1 MILILVLKLKQMSF
15 ANGTIGYRLSD
26 GKVIKPKNKTK
37 GESKPNPKFK
47 NNQSIDKYKRISKMI
62 NEKINICSD
71 SIMKVGFR
79 TMKYNL
85 FIRRNN
91 NLFDSFDADLS
102 DGITSI
108 KRKKDINICDWN
120 SIVKEWLNTKDILYG
135 EVTTGSPYD
144 LTTTI
149 I

>member
-1 MILILVLKLKQMSF
+1 MILILVLKLKLMSF

-26 GKVIKPKNKTK
+26 GKVIKPKNNLK
-37 GESKPNPKFK
+37 GKNESKFK
-47 NNQSIDKYKRISKMI
+47 LNNNKSIDKYKRISEMI
-62 NEKINICSD
+62 NEKINISSD

-91 NLFDSFDADLS
+91 NLFDSFDVDLS

-108 KRKKDINICDWN
+108 KRKKDINIYDWN

-135 EVTTGSPYD
+135 EITTGSPYD

>member
-1 MILILVLKLKQMSF
+1 MSF
-15 ANGTIGYRLSD
+15 ANCTIGYRLSD
-26 GKVIKPKNKTK
+26 GKVIKPKINKTK
-37 GESKPNPKFK
+37 PKNETKLKNESKFK
-47 NNQSIDKYKRISKMI
+47 LKNKSIDKYKKISEMI
-62 NEKINICSD
+62 NEKINISSD

-85 FIRRNN
+85 FIKRNN

-102 DGITSI
+102 NGITSI

-135 EVTTGSPYD
+135 EITTGSPYD

>member
-1 MILILVLKLKQMSF
+1 MSF

-26 GKVIKPKNKTK
+26 GKVIKPKINKPK
-37 GESKPNPKFK
+37 NESKLKSK
-47 NNQSIDKYKRISKMI
+47 NKSNNIDKYKKISEMI
-62 NEKINICSD
+62 NKKINISSD

-91 NLFDSFDADLS
+91 NLFNSFDADLS

-120 SIVKEWLNTKDILYG
+120 SIVTSWLNTKDILNG
-135 EVTTGSPYD
+135 EITTGSPYD